1 MSKAKEELIKKL
13 NEYKSNFNFAEI
25 LMFDA
30 VKKNSN
36 IDASIGNM
44 SEEEKEKIAE
54 MALQLIEEF
63 EKLQKD

>member
-36 IDASIGNM
+36 IDTTFDNM